1 MIGDMDKSGAH
12 SVRVQENGERIEYVQ
27 MADNREVSVKVSGSL
42 FDAAAT
48 LIYESGSPGGRFS
61 PLPRNLVLH
70 QLSVRIVT
78 YDRPGYGESDRR
90 PGRIVASAAEDVEQ
104 IADALGVEQF
114 GIFGRSGGVPHAL
127 GSAALLGDRVTSV
140 VGLVGLG
147 PEDQM
152 GFDNL
157 EGMTSDNVAKHTLA
171 RHDFSAIEKEYESHV
186 AEVRKNPGWF
196 IDTFLKE
203 QVMDS
208 DRLILRNAGV
218 RGRLL
223 ESYYKAL
230 VPINGRKGGGWAD
243 DTHAF
248 SQPWGYDLGD
258 VSQPVLLWHGENDV
272 FAPMSHS
279 QWIAGQIPQAYLK
292 VMPNGGHFDAI
303 PAMVPSMAW
312 QRDVALG
319 I

>member
-1 MIGDMDKSGAH
+1 MNKSEAY
-12 SVRVQENGERIEYVQ
+12 SMRTQENGERIEYVR
-27 MADNREVSVKVSGSL
+27 MADNREVSVEVSGSL

-61 PLPRNLVLH
+61 PLPRNFILRQMGV
-70 QLSVRIVT
+70 QIVT

-90 PGRIVASAAEDVEQ
+90 KGRIVASAAEDVEQ
-104 IADALGVEQF
+104 IADALGLEQF

-127 GSAALLGDRVTSV
+127 GSAALLGDRITSI
-140 VGLVGLG
+140 VGLVGIG
-147 PEDQM
+147 PKDQM

-157 EGMTSDNVAKHTLA
+157 EGMTPDNVAKHTLA
-171 RHDFSAIEKEYESHV
+171 RRDFSAIEKEYESHV
-186 AEVRKNPGWF
+186 SEVRKNPGWF

-203 QVMDS
+203 QITAS
-208 DRLILRNAGV
+208 DRLILGNAGV

-230 VPINGRKGGGWAD
+230 VPISERKGGGWAD
-243 DTHAF
+243 DTYAF
-248 SQPWGYDLGD
+248 SRPWGYDLGD
-258 VSQPVLLWHGENDV
+258 VSQPVLLWHGEKDV

-279 QWIAGQIPQAYLK
+279 EWIAGQIPQAYLK

-303 PAMVPSMAW
+303 PAMIPSMAW
-312 QRDVALG
+312 QRNVTLG
-319 I
+319 LA